1 MLDKLLPALII
12 TRREVRDQ
20 LRDWRIILPVTLLT
34 LFFPFLANFTT
45 RQVLG
50 FVEKYGANILA
61 DRFIPFLLMI
71 VGFFPIS
78 ISLVIA
84 LESFAGETERHSIEP
99 LLSSPLTDT
108 QLYLGKLLA
117 CVVTPLIASYL
128 GMTVYLIGIIR
139 TSSWKVDPMFLGL

>member
-1 MLDKLLPALII
+1 MNLPQQTGKPIMLDNILPALII
-12 TRREVRDQ
+12 TRRELRDQ
-20 LRDWRIILPVTLLT
+20 WRDWRIILPVMLLT

-45 RQVLG
+45 GQVLG

-61 DRFIPFLLMI
+61 DRFIPFMLMI

-99 LLSSPLTDT
+99 LLSSPLSDL
-108 QLYLGKLLA
+108 QLYMGKLLA
-117 CVVTPLIASYL
+117 SLVPPVVASYL
-128 GMTVYLIGIIR
+128 GVLVYMI
-139 TSSWKVDPMFLGL
+139 